1 MSDRASAPSSPEQA
15 ALHVHMPISTL
26 MLVLQLAVGDSTAGC
41 CKSSCR
47 LQLCTT
53 ASSRDP
59 EEMCSNCATLTTD
72 WCGRCAA
79 LLAAPAKATGRRQ
92 CKKHPGPSVWAC
104 AECERSPVLGV
115 PQPWG
120 AQSESITQPR
130 WEKLV
135 WSSNNVTVSSLIKET
150 EKTGLV

>member
-115 PQPWG
+115 PQQ
-120 AQSESITQPR
+120 A
-130 WEKLV
+130 L
-135 WSSNNVTVSSLIKET
+135 SLGEHSQKASRSLGGKSWYGVQT
-150 EKTGLV
+150 MSLSPH